1 MNSELSRKIIVASGM
16 AVVVGIIAVTLALR
30 SHHPASIAQIS
41 QPPAALVQVQ
51 DAPAPVALSPEVP
64 AVVAPIPDAS
74 IAIPPNEN
82 VDAKIA
88 DTASS
93 VPVEPKVIGNRH
105 QAKAHMS
112 ADTDDG
118 TVALESTV
126 DSSNKLADETLAKS
140 VAGVTNV
147 VELTIPPTDDTTAA
161 DAQEG
166 ATGNEP
172 AGSDSRITTEVK
184 SQFAA
189 DRISKD
195 VDIGVT
201 TTQGVVVLTGTLVTQ
216 DAIDHVRNVAEQVTD
231 VKSVDTSAMKVTST

>member
-16 AVVVGIIAVTLALR
+16 AVVVAIIAVTVALR
-30 SHHPASIAQIS
+30 SHHPASVAQIS
-41 QPPAALVQVQ
+41 QPPAALVQVP
-51 DAPAPVALSPEVP
+51 DAPAPVAPNPDVP
-64 AVVAPIPDAS
+64 AAVAPIPDAS
-74 IAIPPNEN
+74 AAVAPNDN

-88 DTASS
+88 DTANP
-93 VPVEPKVIGNRH
+93 VAVEPKVIGNRR
-105 QAKAHMS
+105 QAKARVS
-112 ADTDDG
+112 ADATDR

-126 DSSNKLADETLAKS
+126 DSSNKSADETPAKS
-140 VAGVTNV
+140 VSGVTNV
-147 VELTIPPTDDTTAA
+147 VELTIPPTDGTAA
-161 DAQEG
+161 TDAQEG

-189 DRISKD
+189 DSISKD

-201 TTQGVVVLTGTLVTQ
+201 TMQGVVVLTGTLVTQ
-216 DAIDHVRNVAEQVTD
+216 DAIDHVRNVAEQVKD

>member
-16 AVVVGIIAVTLALR
+16 AVVVGIIAVTFALR
-30 SHHPASIAQIS
+30 SHHPAAVAQIS
-41 QPPAALVQVQ
+41 QPPAALVQVPE
-51 DAPAPVALSPEVP
+51 APAPLAPDPDVP
-64 AVVAPIPDAS
+64 AVVAPIPDVPAA
-74 IAIPPNEN
+74 IAANDN

-93 VPVEPKVIGNRH
+93 AAVEPKAAGNRH
-105 QAKAHMS
+105 LAKARMS
-112 ADTDDG
+112 ADATDR
-118 TVALESTV
+118 TVAPGSTV
-126 DSSNKLADETLAKS
+126 DLREKFAGEALAKS
-140 VAGVTNV
+140 TAGVTNV
-147 VELTIPPTDDTTAA
+147 VELTIPPSDGTTAT
-161 DAQEG
+161 DVQEG

-189 DRISKD
+189 DNISKD

-216 DAIDHVRNVAEQVTD
+216 DAIDHVRNVAAQVKD